1 MFASSGISF
10 TTKSA
15 LLDAS
20 PSTCH
25 MHDLHTFVIC
35 AQVPCVHVLCAEE
48 GKMAVRQMEALPTD
62 HGVKEVPNPEDSQ
75 TKEDA

>member
-1 MFASSGISF
+1 
-10 TTKSA
+10 
-15 LLDAS
+15 
-20 PSTCH
+20 

-75 TKEDA
+75 TKGDA